1 MPPFARG
8 ARHVLTA
15 AVLLAGCGAESVL
28 EPGDFAGEWVL
39 TAVDGFPV
47 GRYRWTNT
55 NCQAAFT
62 SGTLTLGADDSWLLR
77 LPYDYRC
84 FDDNGYDGS
93 SVLVVQGMTVTA
105 TNDLVLLRGMGPDLV
120 STPLLAPWTL
130 EVRRQGEQIE
140 VRFTDDARLVWNNP
154 ILTMSP
160 GP

>member
-1 MPPFARG
+1 MSAM
-8 ARHVLTA
+8 
-15 AVLLAGCGAESVL
+15 VLLAGCDAESAL
-28 EPGDFAGEWVL
+28 EPDDYAGEWVL
-39 TAVDGFPV
+39 SAVDGFPV
-47 GRYRWTNT
+47 GRYRWTST

-62 SGTLTLGADDSWLLR
+62 SGTLTLGADNTWLLQ

-84 FDDNGYDGS
+84 FDGNGQDGS

-105 TNDLVLLRGMGPDLV
+105 TKELLLLRGLGPDLV
-120 STPLLAPWTL
+120 SATPLLADWTL
-130 EVRRQGEQIE
+130 EVRRQGDQIE